1 MRGPGAADRAAAGAG
16 RDATFTGGDPAACNV
31 QATGDDATYAALF
44 LFVSQ
49 DVYGIDDDREE
60 TCDEIGRSPSAD
72 GPGEQS
78 CISPDPTV
86 PGATVEGYAFRG
98 DVQASV
104 SYVTRSADGL
114 PPAAEEAVADL
125 LEQLLAAVPAS

>member
-1 MRGPGAADRAAAGAG
+1 MTRRGWWVVGTALVVATVVVGTVRFLG
-16 RDATFTGGDPAACNV
+16 RPSDPVALPEVCAVPAPQTVQLLVPDADATFTGGDPAACNV

-78 CISPDPTV
+78 
-86 PGATVEGYAFRG
+86 
-98 DVQASV
+98 
-104 SYVTRSADGL
+104 
-114 PPAAEEAVADL
+114 
-125 LEQLLAAVPAS
+125 